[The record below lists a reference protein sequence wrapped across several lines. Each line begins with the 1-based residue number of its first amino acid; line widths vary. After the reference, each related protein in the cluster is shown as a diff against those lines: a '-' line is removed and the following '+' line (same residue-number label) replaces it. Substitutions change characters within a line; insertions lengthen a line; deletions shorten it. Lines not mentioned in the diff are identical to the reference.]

1 MNKAD
6 LILIF
11 GATGKTGFHVANALI
26 RSGYAVRIVARSKS
40 KVTQLFK
47 ENEISFEKIIEG
59 KLSNDQ
65 TLK

>member
-1 MNKAD
+1 MNKPD
-6 LILIF
+6 LVLIF

-26 RSGYAVRIVARSKS
+26 NSGYAVRIVARSKA

-47 ENEISFEKIIEG
+47 ESEISFEKIIEG
-59 KLSNDQ
+59 KLNSDD